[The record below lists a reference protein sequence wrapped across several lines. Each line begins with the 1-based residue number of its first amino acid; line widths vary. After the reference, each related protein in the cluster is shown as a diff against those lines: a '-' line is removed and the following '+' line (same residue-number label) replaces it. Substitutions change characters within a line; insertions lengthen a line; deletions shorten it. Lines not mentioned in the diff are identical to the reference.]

1 MRGRFF
7 YGDGHVTPTDI
18 ADRLEVLA
26 SRVRRMLPPL
36 ATNPHR
42 YHKEKSEIANDLAL
56 LARAVV
62 SRRGKRRLAVDLSP
76 ERSGRV
82 VNSTQVING
91 RHVQVQRRHAFAIHS
106 G

>member
-36 ATNPHR
+36 ASNPHR
-42 YHKEKSEIANDLAL
+42 YQEDKSEIANDLAQ
-56 LARAVV
+56 LARAIVPRRV
-62 SRRGKRRLAVDLSP
+62 RRGLAVEISA
-76 ERSGRV
+76 ERSGRTV
-82 VNSTQVING
+82 TTSQVING
-91 RHVQVQRRHAFAIHS
+91 KRV
-106 G
+106 

>member
-1 MRGRFF
+1 
-7 YGDGHVTPTDI
+7 VTPEEI

-26 SRVRRMLPPL
+26 SRVRRMFPPL
-36 ATNPHR
+36 ASNPHR
-42 YHKEKSEIANDLAL
+42 YHEDKSELANDLTL
-56 LARAVV
+56 LARAIT
-62 SRRGKRRLAVDLSP
+62 SRRGKRRLAVEISA

-91 RHVQVQRRHAFAIHS
+91 KRVQVQRRQAFAIHH